1 MCDLRLDYKILSSVP
16 SVGWSAFTGA
26 LSRHVCQRGPGGGDP
41 TPHADR
47 QPSAARALATADCD
61 CRTDPELALPST
73 VLPRF
78 HTHPS
83 GFRPE
88 ILVPIYCATINPEL
102 GAFMARVV

>member
-1 MCDLRLDYKILSSVP
+1 MVR
-16 SVGWSAFTGA
+16 
-26 LSRHVCQRGPGGGDP
+26 GDP

-47 QPSAARALATADCD
+47 PLSAARALATADCD

-88 ILVPIYCATINPEL
+88 IFVLIYRATINPDL
-102 GAFMARVV
+102 GAYGKGLLSTQANLACYLFL